1 MGTMRG
7 TFGDVGEGMLLLLL
21 FALLMPLAFVV
32 VVGVGNISLEEFIG
46 PIPESGKTYEFEV
59 AAVAVA
65 PIVGFID
72 PAPTPDPTPTPT
84 PGPAPA
90 PGTGAEGNE
99 FILDEREFDNCGG

>member
-1 MGTMRG
+1 MRG

-21 FALLMPLAFVV
+21 FALLMPLEFVVVV

-59 AAVAVA
+59 AAVA
-65 PIVGFID
+65 PTVGFID
-72 PAPTPDPTPTPT
+72 PAPTPDPTPTPG
-84 PGPAPA
+84 PGPG

>member
-21 FALLMPLAFVV
+21 FALLTPLAFVV

-46 PIPESGKTYEFEV
+46 PIPESGKTYEFDV

-65 PIVGFID
+65 PTVGFID
-72 PAPTPDPTPTPT
+72 PTPDPTPTPT
-84 PGPAPA
+84 PGPDA
-90 PGTGAEGNE
+90 GTGAEGNE